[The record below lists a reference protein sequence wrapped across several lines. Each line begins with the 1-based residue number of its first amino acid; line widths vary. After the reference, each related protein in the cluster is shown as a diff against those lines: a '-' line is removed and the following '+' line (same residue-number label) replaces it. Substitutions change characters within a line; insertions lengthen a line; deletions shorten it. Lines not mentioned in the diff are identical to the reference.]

1 MPRYEI
7 HLPLKFN
14 DGHPIPDDL
23 FTQVRNDL
31 IERFGGLHVLSPG
44 SPAQGWWKSGS
55 VVYRDDILIFR
66 VTTVQNEDHFF
77 REYKQKLL
85 ELFQQEEIWIE
96 IEETRTL

>member
-14 DGHPIPDDL
+14 NGCPIPDDF
-23 FTQVRNDL
+23 FTQVRDEL
-31 IERFGGLHVLSPG
+31 IARFGGFHVLSPG

-55 VVYRDDILIFR
+55 VVYRDDILIYR
-66 VTTVQNEDHFF
+66 VTTAEDEDQFF

-85 ELFQQEEIWIE
+85 LLFEQEEVWIE
-96 IEETRTL
+96 KEETRLL